1 MCENIKNSVQCV
13 CNPVCVKMSFVKQPI
28 DIPVRTNRD
37 WEDPTINTKMRKH
50 SSLLPDSIRCI
61 IAGPSNCGKTNLL
74 INLIVSEH
82 GLKFENVY
90 VYSKTLWQPKYM
102 YLEQLF
108 KPIQGIEYHQF
119 ASTSDK
125 VIEPKDVRP
134 NSIVIFDDVIS
145 EKNQD
150 IIKQYFSLGRHGSV
164 DSFYLT
170 TTYAR
175 VSKHLIR
182 DNCNFLIFF
191 RQDEL
196 NLRHIFNDMSV
207 GCHMKFEQFQRF
219 CYECWGGGKY
229 GFAVIDLDSEVDGGR
244 YRKGFADYLVL

>member
-1 MCENIKNSVQCV
+1 
-13 CNPVCVKMSFVKQPI
+13 MSFIKQPI
-28 DIPVRTNRD
+28 DIPVTTDRE
-37 WEDPTINTKMRKH
+37 WDPLVSANTERKH
-50 SSLLPDSIRCI
+50 SALLPNSIRCI

-74 INLIVSEH
+74 INLIISEH

-90 VYSKTLWQPKYM
+90 VYSKTLWQPKYT

-108 KPIQGIEYHQF
+108 GPLDDVIGYHQF
-119 ASTSDK
+119 ANSDEL
-125 VIEPKDVRP
+125 VEPKDVKP
-134 NSIVIFDDVIS
+134 NSIMVFDDVIC

-150 IIKQYFSLGRHGSV
+150 IIKQYFSMGRHRSV

-175 VSKHLIR
+175 VGKHLIR

-196 NLRHIFNDMSV
+196 NLKHIFNDMGV
-207 GCHMKFEQFQRF
+207 ACHMKFDRFQRF
-219 CYECWGGGKY
+219 CYECWGAGKY
-229 GFAVIDLDSEVDGGR
+229 GFVVIDLDSEVDAGR
-244 YRKGFADYLVL
+244 YRKGFANYLVL

>member
-1 MCENIKNSVQCV
+1 MGGTTS
-13 CNPVCVKMSFVKQPI
+13 VCVKMSYNKQPI
-28 DIPVRTNRD
+28 DIPVGANRA
-37 WEDPTINTKMRKH
+37 WDPAVESKSRKH
-50 SSLLPDSIRCI
+50 SPLLPNSIRCI

-102 YLEQLF
+102 YLDKLF
-108 KPIQGIEYHQF
+108 QPLQGIEYHQF
-119 ASTSDK
+119 SSSDEL
-125 VIEPKDVRP
+125 IEPKDVRS
-134 NSIVIFDDVIS
+134 NSIVIFDDVIC

-150 IIKQYFSLGRHGSV
+150 IIKQYFSLGRHRSV

-182 DNCNFLIFF
+182 DNCNFVIFF

-196 NLRHIFNDMSV
+196 NLRHIFNDMGV
-207 GCHMKFEQFQRF
+207 ACHMKFAQFQQF
-219 CYECWGGGKY
+219 CFECWAADKY
-229 GFAVIDLDSEVDGGR
+229 GFAVIDLDSEVDVGR
-244 YRKGFADYLVL
+244 YRKGFANYLVL